1 MFSRQK
7 SLVGLDIGSD
17 EVKVVELTETAEGIE
32 LTGFG
37 WGKIPAPEE
46 TLQTVKAVLR
56 ESGIRSRKVATAV
69 SGRSVVVRY
78 ITLPELDDEELPE
91 TLRLEADKYIP
102 FDRDEVCI
110 DGQRLGEPSEDSGES
125 SEMKSLL
132 VAVKKDLLHDHIDQ
146 VQDIGL
152 VPVAI
157 DVDSFALGNS
167 FELRTGTEVNSE
179 DPEDPEASERAVAL
193 VDVGASKTNIHILRG
208 NVSSFSREIY
218 LGGADLTEAISRREH
233 LDEAEAEELKCMPHG
248 SEELVATAVQPVLD
262 EIAGEIQLS
271 FDYFENQFDHRVEE
285 VFISGGASRTL
296 GLQETFERIFDREV
310 KTWDPLES
318 IKVREDLVDVDALT
332 EHLSQLPIAIGL
344 GSRLQDCV

>member
-7 SLVGLDIGSD
+7 SLVGLDIGSS
-17 EVKVVELTETAEGIE
+17 EVKVVELTETADGLE

-37 WGKIPAPEE
+37 WGRIPAPEE
-46 TLQTVKAVLR
+46 TLDTVKAVLR
-56 ESGIRSRKVATAV
+56 ESGIRSRKVVTAV

-78 ITLPELDDEELPE
+78 IILPQLGDDELPE

-110 DGQRLGEPSEDSGES
+110 DGQRLVDPCEETSDS
-125 SEMKSLL
+125 SEMRSLL

-146 VQDIGL
+146 VQDLGL
-152 VPVAI
+152 VPVAV

-167 FELRTGTEVNSE
+167 FELRNGIGVRSE
-179 DPEDPEASERAVAL
+179 DPDKAVAL

-218 LGGADLTEAISRREH
+218 LGGSDLTEAISRREH
-233 LDEAEAEELKCMPHG
+233 LDEAEAEELKCEPLG
-248 SEELVATAVQPVLD
+248 NEEMVATAVQPVLD

-285 VFISGGASRTL
+285 IFISGGASRTI
-296 GLQETFERIFDREV
+296 GLQETFERFFDREV

-318 IKVREDLVDVDALT
+318 IKVREDLVDVDVLND
-332 EHLSQLPIAIGL
+332 HLIQLPIAIGL

>member
-17 EVKVVELTETAEGIE
+17 EVKVVELTETAEGLE

-37 WGKIPAPEE
+37 WGRIPAPEE
-46 TLQTVKAVLR
+46 TLDTVRAVLR

-78 ITLPELDDEELPE
+78 ITLPKLDDDELPE

-110 DGQRLGEPSEDSGES
+110 DGQRLDDSCEEAS
-125 SEMKSLL
+125 DTTEMRSLL

-146 VQDIGL
+146 IQDLGL
-152 VPVAI
+152 VPVAV

-167 FELRTGTEVNSE
+167 FELRNGIGVRSE
-179 DPEDPEASERAVAL
+179 DPDKAVAL

-218 LGGADLTEAISRREH
+218 LGGSDLTEAISRREH
-233 LDEAEAEELKCMPHG
+233 LDEAEAEELKCEPHG
-248 SEELVATAVQPVLD
+248 NEEMVATAVQPVLD

-285 VFISGGASRTL
+285 IFISGGASRTI

-318 IKVREDLVDVDALT
+318 IKVREDLVDVDVLND
-332 EHLSQLPIAIGL
+332 HLVQLPIAIGL

>member
-17 EVKVVELTETAEGIE
+17 EVKVVELTQTAEGIE

-37 WGKIPAPEE
+37 WGKIPTPEE

-110 DGQRLGEPSEDSGES
+110 DGQRLEEPVEDSVDVSGES

-146 VQDIGL
+146 VQDLGL

-167 FELRTGTEVNSE
+167 FEMRNELGARSE
-179 DPEDPEASERAVAL
+179 DPERAVAL

-233 LDEAEAEELKCMPHG
+233 LDEAEAEEMKCMPHG
-248 SEELVATAVQPVLD
+248 NEEVVATAVQPVLD

-285 VFISGGASRTL
+285 VFISGGASQTL
-296 GLQETFERIFDREV
+296 GLQETFERVFDREV

-318 IKVREDLVDVDALT
+318 IKVREDLVDVDSLT

>member
-17 EVKVVELTETAEGIE
+17 EVKVVELTQTIDGLE

-37 WGKIPAPEE
+37 WGRIPAPEE
-46 TLQTVKAVLR
+46 TIDTVKAVLR
-56 ESGIRSRKVATAV
+56 ESGIRSRKVVTAV

-78 ITLPELDDEELPE
+78 ITLPELDDDELPE

-110 DGQRLGEPSEDSGES
+110 DGQRLES
-125 SEMKSLL
+125 SEDESGDSTDMKSLL

-146 VQDIGL
+146 VQDLGL

-157 DVDSFALGNS
+157 DIDSFALSNS
-167 FELRTGTEVNSE
+167 FEMRNGIGVRSE
-179 DPEDPEASERAVAL
+179 DPDKAVAL

-208 NVSSFSREIY
+208 NISSFSREIY
-218 LGGADLTEAISRREH
+218 LGGGDLTEAISRREH
-233 LDEAEAEELKCMPHG
+233 LDEAEAEELKCAPQG
-248 SEELVATAVQPVLD
+248 NEEMVATAVQPVLD

-285 VFISGGASRTL
+285 VYVSGGASRTL

-310 KTWDPLES
+310 KTWNPLES
-318 IKVREDLVDVDALT
+318 IKVREDLVDVEALT

>member
-7 SLVGLDIGSD
+7 SLVGLDIGSN
-17 EVKVVELTETAEGIE
+17 EVKVVELTETADGLE

-37 WGKIPAPEE
+37 WGRIPAPEE
-46 TLQTVKAVLR
+46 TLDTVKAVLR
-56 ESGIRSRKVATAV
+56 ESGIRSRKVVTAV

-78 ITLPELDDEELPE
+78 IILPQLDDDELPE

-110 DGQRLGEPSEDSGES
+110 DGQRLVDPYEETSDS
-125 SEMKSLL
+125 SEMRSLL

-146 VQDIGL
+146 VQDLGL
-152 VPVAI
+152 VPVAV

-167 FELRTGTEVNSE
+167 FELRNGIGVRSE
-179 DPEDPEASERAVAL
+179 DPDKAVAL

-218 LGGADLTEAISRREH
+218 LGGSDLTEAISRREH
-233 LDEAEAEELKCMPHG
+233 LDEAEAEELKCEPLG
-248 SEELVATAVQPVLD
+248 NEEMVATAVQPVLD

-285 VFISGGASRTL
+285 IFISGGASRTI
-296 GLQETFERIFDREV
+296 GLQETFERFFDREV

-318 IKVREDLVDVDALT
+318 IKVREDLVDVDVLND
-332 EHLSQLPIAIGL
+332 HLIQLPIAIGL

>member
-17 EVKVVELTETAEGIE
+17 EVKVVELTETPDGIE

-37 WGKIPAPEE
+37 WGRISAPEE
-46 TLQTVKAVLR
+46 TLDTVKAVLR

-78 ITLPELDDEELPE
+78 ITLPELDDDELPE

-110 DGQRLGEPSEDSGES
+110 DGQRLDNPSEDSGES
-125 SEMKSLL
+125 TEMKSLL

-146 VQDIGL
+146 VQELGL
-152 VPVAI
+152 VPVAV

-167 FELRTGTEVNSE
+167 FELRNGNGVRSE
-179 DPEDPEASERAVAL
+179 NPDMAVAL

-208 NVSSFSREIY
+208 NVSCFSREIY
-218 LGGADLTEAISRREH
+218 LGGSDLTEAISRREH
-233 LDEAEAEELKCMPHG
+233 LDEAEAEELKCEPHG
-248 SEELVATAVQPVLD
+248 NEELVATSVQPVLD

-318 IKVREDLVDVDALT
+318 IKIREDLVDVDALS
-332 EHLSQLPIAIGL
+332 EHLSQLPIAVGL